1 MKMPLCISCLLL
13 LAVGQLAMP
22 SAPQAELSTSEI
34 QAKFYLPDVQSGYYR
49 GTRFDWAGQIHSLR
63 WKNHEYFGQWFDKY
77 DPKLH
82 DAIAGPVEEFLTNM
96 GSLGYSEAKVG
107 EPFVRIG
114 VGTVR
119 KSDDKD
125 YQRFNTYDI
134 VDPGTRRQ
142 SSGKDWIEFVHE
154 LKDSG
159 VGYSY
164 VYRKKLQLVRNTLVI
179 EHDLRNTGRKRI
191 ETSVYNHNFFTLD
204 NETTGPDVVVR
215 FPYELKALKPLNNE
229 LADVRGKEIVFN
241 RVFARGQTVY
251 TELDGFGPTS
261 SAYDIRIENRRTRAA
276 VHITGDR
283 PLSKLVFWSAW
294 KTVCPEPYIDVSADP
309 GKTSSWR
316 LTYAFYE
323 ATQGR

>member
-1 MKMPLCISCLLL
+1 MKMPLCISCLLF

-134 VDPGTRRQ
+134 VDPGTRKQ

-164 VYRKKLQLVRNTLVI
+164 VYRKKLQIVDGTRSSSSTI
-179 EHDLRNTGRKRI
+179 CGTRGASGSRRA
-191 ETSVYNHNFFTLD
+191 S
-204 NETTGPDVVVR
+204 TT
-215 FPYELKALKPLNNE
+215 
-229 LADVRGKEIVFN
+229 
-241 RVFARGQTVY
+241 T
-251 TELDGFGPTS
+251 TS
-261 SAYDIRIENRRTRAA
+261 SRSTTRQPARMSSSGFRT
-276 VHITGDR
+276 
-283 PLSKLVFWSAW
+283 S
-294 KTVCPEPYIDVSADP
+294 
-309 GKTSSWR
+309 
-316 LTYAFYE
+316 
-323 ATQGR
+323 